1 MKIAVLMSTYNGEA
15 FLNLQ
20 MQSLSEQTVVDS
32 ITVYIRDDRSTD
44 NTINIIQKWEKKIK
58 IILIQGINKGPAMSF
73 WDLLKYVPGEFD
85 YYAFC
90 DQDDI
95 WDKDKLE
102 IATGYLNDDVH
113 LYTCNC
119 RSIDANNNIFE
130 KKRRKEYPVISIETL
145 FVSGVTQGCA
155 MVFSKK
161 LKEYICNLHITTIP
175 MHDLIVMLYA
185 LQMGRVY
192 WDIEPHFSYRFHSN
206 NVIAKEKKKVF
217 SKLLTTVRRWD
228 KNKNVSMSN
237 VATELLAQVTINNVE
252 TEKFLR
258 QISNYKKSIKSKYL
272 LLNNK
277 KIRSCNQRALRSFYI
292 RIILNY
298 L

>member
-1 MKIAVLMSTYNGEA
+1 MKFAVLMSTYNGEA
-15 FLNLQ
+15 FLDQQL
-20 MQSLSEQTVVDS
+20 QSLSEQTVVDS
-32 ITVYIRDDRSTD
+32 ITVYIRDDGSTD
-44 NTINIIQKWEKKIK
+44 NTINIIQKWKKKIK
-58 IILIQGINKGPAMSF
+58 IVLIQGINKGPAMSF
-73 WDLLKYVPGEFD
+73 WDLLMNVPGESDF
-85 YYAFC
+85 YAFC

-102 IATGYLNDDVH
+102 IAMGFLKDDVH
-113 LYTCNC
+113 LYACNC

-130 KKRRKEYPVISIETL
+130 KKRKKEYPVISIETL

-161 LKEYICNLHITTIP
+161 LKEYISNLHITTIP

-206 NVIAKEKKKVF
+206 NVVAKEKKKLLP
-217 SKLLTTVRRWD
+217 KLFTTVRRWK
-228 KNKNVSMSN
+228 KNRNVSMSN
-237 VATELLAQVTINNVE
+237 VANELLAQVTINDVE
-252 TEKFLR
+252 IENFLR
-258 QISNYKKSIKSKYL
+258 QISNYKKSIRNKYL

-277 KIRSCNQRALRSFYI
+277 KIKSCNQQALRSFYL